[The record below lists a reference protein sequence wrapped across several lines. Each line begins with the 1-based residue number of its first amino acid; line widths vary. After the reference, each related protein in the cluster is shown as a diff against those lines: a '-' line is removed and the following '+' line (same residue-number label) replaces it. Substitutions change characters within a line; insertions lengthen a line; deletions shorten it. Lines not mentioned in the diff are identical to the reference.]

1 MSPQDEFGYSKYMY
15 HYPASDDGWDGVS
28 VELTA
33 DGHIRRKLAAIP
45 LITLNATLQL
55 VNHIQRRGGV
65 LTANAAPLT
74 RTYMRAVLNGLSA
87 DQLHFREDPVNAFVR
102 NKTETSS
109 PTNGSRVRSSAHTFA
124 AVRCATITCGRPWG

>member
-1 MSPQDEFGYSKYMY
+1 MY
-15 HYPASDDGWDGVS
+15 HYPASDAGWDGVS

-55 VNHIQRRGGV
+55 VKHIQRRGGV

-102 NKTETSS
+102 SKPKKP
-109 PTNGSRVRSSAHTFA
+109 PTRSRVRSSAHAFV
-124 AVRCATITCGRPWG
+124 VRCATITCGRPWG

>member
-1 MSPQDEFGYSKYMY
+1 MY
-15 HYPASDDGWDGVS
+15 HYPASDAGWDGVS

-55 VNHIQRRGGV
+55 VKHIQLRGGV

-87 DQLHFREDPVNAFVR
+87 DQLHFRADPVNAFVR
-102 NKTETSS
+102 SKHP
-109 PTNGSRVRSSAHTFA
+109 PTRSRVRSSAHTVV
-124 AVRCATITCGRPWG
+124 VRCGTITCGRPWD

>member
-15 HYPASDDGWDGVS
+15 HYPASDEGWDGVS

-55 VNHIQRRGGV
+55 VKHIQRRGGV

-102 NKTETSS
+102 NKPKKP
-109 PTNGSRVRSSAHTFA
+109 PTRSRVRSSAHTFV
-124 AVRCATITCGRPWG
+124 VRCGTITCGRPWD